1 MSALDRTRK
10 TSLLILLDILF
21 FLDGK
26 LLLPLFF

>member
-10 TSLLILLDILF
+10 TSLLLLLDILF